1 MVRIRI
7 EISYLDGVEDPE
19 ASTLHHNLGVLGY
32 DTVEDTRIMKIYE
45 LSFSEDTHTA
55 MGMAKSIAENLL
67 INPVINKYDIIVIG
81 EEE

>member
-7 EISYLDGVEDPE
+7 EISYLEGVEDPE

-32 DTVEDTRIMKIYE
+32 DTIEGTRIMKIYE
-45 LSFSEDTHTA
+45 FMFSEDAHTA

-67 INPVINKYDIIVIG
+67 INPVINKYEITIIG
-81 EEE
+81 DE